1 MRPLPDHLRP
11 ARVMIELPV
20 DGRLIEHA
28 HDELRRK
35 AAADANSCY
44 GYFPGMAGAAGVDS
58 DLPACR
64 SLLDS
69 LPALPLA
76 GRRFSCNFV
85 RLSLAKQAGSFPFHL
100 DSDTRSGFTGDP
112 DSLARRVVLRLLV
125 NLSAAH
131 PRTLSFLNIDAAS
144 VRLEAKAGY
153 VHYCGPVAPDAIE
166 RIVIPSRRERQA
178 HAVLLCANRVMHTG
192 EDDEHG
198 HFVAGFGWE
207 GASLAAVLPPP
218 AAVDCSH
225 QENDA
230 SGRSSCASTPFSHMP
245 PSLEPR

>member
-1 MRPLPDHLRP
+1 MTID
-11 ARVMIELPV
+11 LPV
-20 DGRLIEHA
+20 DDRLIE
-28 HDELRRK
+28 DTCWELALK
-35 AAADANSCY
+35 AAADANACY
-44 GYFPGMAGAAGVDS
+44 GYFPGMAGAAGIDT

-64 SLLDS
+64 RLLDS
-69 LPALPLA
+69 LPALALA
-76 GRRFSCNFV
+76 GRRFSFNFV

-100 DSDTRSGFTGDP
+100 DSDTMSGFTGDP
-112 DSLARRVVLRLLV
+112 ASLARRVVLRLLV
-125 NLSAAH
+125 NLSAAY

-153 VHYCGPVAPDAIE
+153 VHYCGPLDPDAIE
-166 RIVIPSRRERQA
+166 RIVIPPRRGRQT

-207 GASLAAVLPPP
+207 GASLAAVLPPS
-218 AAVDCSH
+218 AAVDCKH

-230 SGRSSCASTPFSHMP
+230 SGRSSCASTTSFHMP
-245 PSLEPR
+245 PSPEPR